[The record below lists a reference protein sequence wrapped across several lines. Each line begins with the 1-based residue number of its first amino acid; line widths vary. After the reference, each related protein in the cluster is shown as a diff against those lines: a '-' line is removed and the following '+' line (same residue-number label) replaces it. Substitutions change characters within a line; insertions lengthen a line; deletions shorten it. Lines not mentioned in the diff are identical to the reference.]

1 MFAGALGKHDEFIE
15 TTPRAS
21 GKQMSHLDERTAR
34 AWGVVP
40 AVEKRTDL
48 PCLQHDP
55 ELWFAQHP
63 TQINQAKALCAEC
76 PIREACLLNALARG
90 EAAGV
95 WGGQLLENGVIIAHK
110 RGRGRPRKN
119 AA

>member
-1 MFAGALGKHDEFIE
+1 
-15 TTPRAS
+15 
-21 GKQMSHLDERTAR
+21 MSHLGERTAR
-34 AWGVVP
+34 AWGLAP
-40 AVEKRTDL
+40 ASPTSSDL
-48 PCLQHDP
+48 PCLRHDP

-63 TQINQAKALCAEC
+63 AQIEQAKALCAEC
-76 PIREACLLNALARG
+76 PIREACLLGALARG

-95 WGGQLLENGVIIAHK
+95 WGGQLLDNGVILAQK

>member
-1 MFAGALGKHDEFIE
+1 MLHPEEKA
-15 TTPRAS
+15 
-21 GKQMSHLDERTAR
+21 MR
-34 AWGVVP
+34 AWGVSP
-40 AVEKRTDL
+40 ALPKRDDL
-48 PCLQHDP
+48 PCLRHDP

-63 TQINQAKALCAEC
+63 AQIEQAKALCGEC
-76 PIREACLLNALARG
+76 PVREACLIGALARG

-95 WGGQLLENGVIIAHK
+95 WGGQLLENGVILAKK

>member
-1 MFAGALGKHDEFIE
+1 MLHPEEKA
-15 TTPRAS
+15 
-21 GKQMSHLDERTAR
+21 AR
-34 AWGVVP
+34 VWGSSPVLP
-40 AVEKRTDL
+40 KRSDL
-48 PCLQHDP
+48 PCLRHDP

-63 TQINQAKALCAEC
+63 AQIEQAKTLCGGC
-76 PIREACLLNALARG
+76 PVRDACLMGALARG

-95 WGGQLLENGVIIAHK
+95 WGGQLVENGVIVARK

>member
-1 MFAGALGKHDEFIE
+1 
-15 TTPRAS
+15 
-21 GKQMSHLDERTAR
+21 MSHLRERTAR

-40 AVEKRTDL
+40 DVTTSGDL
-48 PCLQHDP
+48 PCLRHDP

-63 TQINQAKALCAEC
+63 AQIEQAKALCGEC
-76 PIREACLLNALARG
+76 PIREACLMGALARS

-95 WGGQLLENGVIIAHK
+95 WGGQLIENGAVVAHK

>member
-1 MFAGALGKHDEFIE
+1 
-15 TTPRAS
+15 
-21 GKQMSHLDERTAR
+21 MSHLGERTAR

-40 AVEKRTDL
+40 EVAKAAEL
-48 PCLQHDP
+48 PCLQHDAD
-55 ELWFAQHP
+55 LWFAQHP
-63 TQINQAKALCAEC
+63 AQIEQAKALCAEC
-76 PIREACLLNALARG
+76 PIREACLAGALVRN

-95 WGGQLLENGVIIAHK
+95 WGGQLLENGRIVAHK

>member
-1 MFAGALGKHDEFIE
+1 
-15 TTPRAS
+15 
-21 GKQMSHLDERTAR
+21 MSHLEQRAAS
-34 AWGVVP
+34 AWGIGP
-40 AVEKRTDL
+40 TLPQGTDL
-48 PCLQHDP
+48 PCVRHDS

-63 TQINQAKALCAEC
+63 AQIEQAKELCGEC
-76 PIREACLLNALARG
+76 PVRETCLLGALARG